1 MRTPYAVT
9 GVCVLIVAL
18 GPLGPALA
26 DDGAAIPAATLE
38 DVRSL
43 CLSNVASPPAEAE
56 AYCSCFAVELGNSV
70 SLETFLSFSGQGLA
84 RGQNADFGTL
94 VRIAQ
99 TCRQQTAPAG

>member
-9 GVCVLIVAL
+9 GVCVLIAAL
-18 GPLGPALA
+18 GGLGPATA
-26 DDGAAIPAATLE
+26 DGGESIPAPTLE

-43 CLSNVASPPAEAE
+43 CLHNVASPPAEAE
-56 AYCSCFAVELGNSV
+56 AYCSCFAAELGHSV

-84 RGQNADFGTL
+84 RGQNADFRTL

-99 TCRQQTAPAG
+99 TCRQTTSPAG